1 MEKILEIT
9 NVSKSFAS
17 ETGTP
22 VKALEN
28 FSLDVAKGEFVCLLG
43 SSGCGKS
50 TLLGIIAGFE
60 FPDSGKVYAKGKKIT
75 GPGTDRVLLFQDATL
90 FPWLNII
97 GNVEFGLKAKDIP
110 PKKRREIAMDWIERV
125 HLKGFEKSFVHQ
137 LSGGMRQ
144 RTAIARAL
152 AIDPEIIL
160 MDEPFCAVDAMTR
173 DMLHQELEKIWSE
186 TRKTIVFVTHNVR
199 ESVALGD
206 RVVVFTPRPGSI
218 AGEFK
223 IDLPR
228 PRSLENPAVTT
239 YTAEIMKKLRGAT
252 QANPGSAEI

>member
-1 MEKILEIT
+1 MEILNIR
-9 NVSKSFAS
+9 NVGKSFAS
-17 ETGTP
+17 ETGIP

-28 FSLDVAKGEFVCLLG
+28 FSLTVNEGEFVCLLG

-60 FPDSGKVYAKGKKIT
+60 FPDSGSISAKGEKIK
-75 GPGTDRVLLFQDATL
+75 GAGMDRVLLFQDATL
-90 FPWLNII
+90 FPWLNVL
-97 GNVEFGLKAKDIP
+97 GNVEFGLKEKKHISR
-110 PKKRREIAMDWIERV
+110 KKRREIAMDWIERV
-125 HLKGFEKSFVHQ
+125 NLKGFEKTFVHQ

-173 DMLHQELEKIWSE
+173 DMLHEELERIWRE
-186 TRKTIVFVTHNVR
+186 TRKTIIFVTHNVR

-206 RVVVFTPRPGSI
+206 RVIVFTQRPGKI

-228 PRSLENPAVTT
+228 PRSLENPQVTR
-239 YTAEIMKKLRGAT
+239 YTAEIMKVLRGEGK
-252 QANPGSAEI
+252 NNVWSAEI